1 MINNRCFSTDKFF
14 TFTNIL
20 VASFFILG
28 FIGIINHELWQDEM
42 QAWMIAKDSSSIADL
57 LKNLKYEGHTALW
70 YLCLQLINRLTHNP
84 LAMQIFHL
92 IIATINVAIFVTL
105 SPFNR
110 LQKLLFTFGYF
121 PFYEY
126 SILSRNYNLGVLL
139 IFSFC
144 ALFYFRRKSF
154 LNGRSLAD
162 DGHLTILRKHQN
174 PCPQPST
181 GSHSF
186 LPLAIILALLAH
198 TNIFGL
204 ILAIVLQLTLLLE
217 IFLVPNSILERW
229 DIASFLIV
237 VISII
242 GAIIQL
248 RPPTSGVQGNL
259 IASDTTVW
267 QTIFAQV
274 SDLNRLM
281 ELISNVW
288 KAYFPIHQFSYL
300 TESITLIVLSIILFS
315 IILSNSIERSA
326 VKFLYLIITILLV
339 IVLALGKSNQFP
351 ILEAINTP
359 ALLGSLV
366 SLAILFFIG
375 SWFVRQPAIF
385 FLYSTGSL
393 GIFLFTYLIY
403 YSDNLRHTG
412 HFFILFLLCL
422 WLQSGSYTYPSTK
435 PYTAAINQYKEVITT
450 IFSIHL
456 ITGIIAYT
464 NDLIRPFSMSKVTS
478 SYIKNANLDTL
489 PIMGVPDERVSAI
502 PGYLNKKIYYP
513 QSDRWGS
520 FVIWD
525 SQRRNITATEIIEP
539 NKKRQLIKRNIL
551 KQVNQIVQHNPTDIL
566 LISTAPIN
574 FEIPNLKISPI
585 KQFTANTIGREKS
598 YRLYLIQKVNN

>member
-1 MINNRCFSTDKFF
+1 MLNNRELTDRLFS
-14 TFTNIL
+14 FTNLL

-28 FIGIINHELWQDEM
+28 FIGILNHELWQDEM
-42 QAWMIAKDSSSIADL
+42 QAWMIARDSLSITDL

-70 YLCLQLINRLTHNP
+70 YLCLRFLNLLTHNP
-84 LAMQIFHL
+84 FIMQFFHL
-92 IIATINVAIFVTL
+92 IVATISIAVFVIF
-105 SPFNR
+105 SPFNK
-110 LQKLLFTFGYF
+110 LQKALFTFGYF

-126 SILSRNYNLGVLL
+126 NIISRNYNLGVLL

-154 LNGRSLAD
+154 LGARSLAD
-162 DGHLTILRKHQN
+162 GT
-174 PCPQPST
+174 SA
-181 GSHSF
+181 GSHRYI
-186 LPLAIILALLAH
+186 PLAIILALLAH

-204 ILAIVLQLTLLLE
+204 IMAIVLQLTLLLE
-217 IFLVPNSILERW
+217 IFIVPNSISTKRW

-237 VISII
+237 VVSII
-242 GAIIQL
+242 GAIVQL

-259 IASDTTVW
+259 IAPDTTVW

-288 KAYFPIHQFSYL
+288 KAYFPIYQFSSL
-300 TESITLIVLSIILFS
+300 TESITLIVLSIVLFS
-315 IILSNSIERSA
+315 ITFGNLIKRPAI
-326 VKFLYLIITILLV
+326 KFLYLAISVLFI
-339 IVLALGKSNQFP
+339 IVLAFDKSNSFP

-366 SLAILFFIG
+366 SLAILFFLG
-375 SWFVRQPAIF
+375 SWFIQQPLIL
-385 FLYSTGSL
+385 FLYISGTL

-412 HFFILFLLCL
+412 HFFLLFLVCL
-422 WLQSGSYTYPSTK
+422 WLQEGKDYTPLSTK
-435 PYTAAINQYKEVITT
+435 PLDAIITQYKEWVVTL
-450 IFSIHL
+450 IFLIHL
-456 ITGIIAYT
+456 ITGIITYT
-464 NDLIRPFSMSKVTS
+464 NDLIRPFSMSKATA
-478 SYIKNANLDTL
+478 SYIKSANLDIL

-525 SQRRNITATEIIEP
+525 SKRRNVTATEIVEP
-539 NKKRQLIKRNIL
+539 SEERQLIKRNIL
-551 KQVNQIVQHNPTDIL
+551 KQVNKIMQHNPTDIL
-566 LISTAPIN
+566 LVSTAPIN
-574 FEIPNLKISPI
+574 FKIPSLKISPI
-585 KQFTANTIGREKS
+585 KQFTANAIGREKN